1 MSSVRVLEFEG
12 IGPGPLGACMLAD
25 FGADVVTLSRSDA
38 KGRVR
43 SKNDPVSRGKRSI
56 TMNLK
61 DGRAVELVKRI
72 IKNVDVLIEPF
83 RPGVMERLGLG
94 PDVLLKINPRL
105 IYTRMTGWGQSGD
118 PAYVNAAGH
127 DANYLA
133 LSGTL
138 SLFRRANDVAP
149 SPPANFAGDYAGG
162 ATMLAMGVL
171 LAHIE
176 RQKSGKGQ
184 VIDVAMVDGA
194 NYISLPLF
202 KWLQMGTIL
211 REKDE
216 RGHVD
221 SEMSALHQ
229 APHWCG
235 VYVVESFFRNISSS
249 SSFSH
254 TSIKSKI
261 KTTLTADT
269 SAKTGSGSAFKQSN
283 PLSTENFSRDWNSR
297 SRRCR
302 IKVMWSRG
310 LGCANDLNAC
320 FEPRR
325 ETSGRACFG
334 VQTRV

>member
-1 MSSVRVLEFEG
+1 
-12 IGPGPLGACMLAD
+12 
-25 FGADVVTLSRSDA
+25 
-38 KGRVR
+38 
-43 SKNDPVSRGKRSI
+43 
-56 TMNLK
+56 MNLK
-61 DGRAVELVKRI
+61 DERAVELVKRMI
-72 IKNVDVLIEPF
+72 RKVDVLIEPF

-94 PDVLLKINPRL
+94 PEVLLKINPRL
-105 IYTRMTGWGQSGD
+105 IYARMTGWGQSGD
-118 PAYVNAAGH
+118 PLYVNAAGH

-176 RQKSGKGQ
+176 REKSGKGQ

-194 NYISLPLF
+194 NYISLPVF

-216 RGHVD
+216 RGHLD

-235 VYVVESFFRNISSS
+235 VYVWC
-249 SSFSH
+249 
-254 TSIKSKI
+254 SITYLPIHIYTHKHI
-261 KTTLTADT
+261 DT
-269 SAKTGSGSAFKQSN
+269 SAKTKNGSPFKRSN
-283 PLSTENFSRDWNSR
+283 RHSTENFSRDWNSR
-297 SRRCR
+297 SRRCH
-302 IKVMWSRG
+302 IKVISSHG
-310 LGCANDLNAC
+310 LGCANDSNVS
-320 FEPRR
+320 FEPRQ
-325 ETSGRACFG
+325 EMSGRACFEARTL
-334 VQTRV
+334 V